1 MYWWLL
7 AAGVIFYI
15 GRAMWRAHKHPSTKL
30 GVQAAGLGWGTL
42 GHIKDNAG
50 YSNHRVGRGPYE
62 ALILFRTGEVQLIQ
76 PEVQQ
81 PFKDFLEVDR
91 WIREFEQAAKE
102 TDPEALYLR
111 SVEAVV
117 QALGRLTRLRQ
128 IEESDELFALSVTMA
143 CTMAFGAN
151 VSHKVVGHLMRDAVN
166 HYEKDPALAIAFLDS
181 LVSKWRPAAI
191 QVQDEPVEEASSNLE
206 DTYHPALDRGVE
218 MVHGFLE
225 SLGAGTGLSG
235 NAKQLKAELLVY
247 AASFIAMKRSGR
259 EFYSSEWNTFKAGI
273 ENRMLSIEDDG
284 SERSRVEENPD
295 GSFTLSHF
303 SSGYRTQM
311 DGLDRVIGGGAGPT
325 GADLPERVW
334 KAIGG
339 KGPAAPG
346 FSDLFVKLVQLAT
359 SSVLPKLAF

>member
-50 YSNHRVGRGPYE
+50 YSKHRVGRGPYE

-81 PFKDFLEVDR
+81 PFNDFIEVDR
-91 WIREFEQAAKE
+91 WIREFEQDAKE
-102 TDPEALYLR
+102 TDPEALYIR

-128 IEESDELFALSVTMA
+128 IEETDECFALSVSMA

-151 VSHKVVGHLMRDAVN
+151 VSHKVVGHLVRDAVN
-166 HYEKDPALAIAFLDS
+166 HYENDPALAIAFLDS
-181 LVSKWRPAAI
+181 LVSKWRPAAF
-191 QVQDEPVEEASSNLE
+191 QKEAVPEDAEPCDLE
-206 DTYHPALDRGVE
+206 DTFHPALDRGVE
-218 MVHGFLE
+218 MVRGFLE
-225 SLGAGTGLSG
+225 SPGARTGLSG
-235 NAKQLKAELLVY
+235 HAIQLKAELLVY
-247 AASFIAMKRSGR
+247 AASFIAMKRSSR
-259 EFYSSEWNTFKAGI
+259 ELYPSEWNTFKAGI
-273 ENRMLSIEDDG
+273 ENRMLSIKDDG
-284 SERSRVEENPD
+284 SERSRAEENPD
-295 GSFTLSHF
+295 GSFVLSHC
-303 SSGYRTQM
+303 SSGYWTQM
-311 DGLDRVIGGGAGPT
+311 DGLDRVIGDGAGPT

-334 KAIGG
+334 KAIGR

-346 FSDLFVKLVQLAT
+346 FSELFGKLIQLAT
-359 SSVLPKLAF
+359 SSVLPKLVF

>member
-7 AAGVIFYI
+7 AAGVILYF

-76 PEVQQ
+76 PEVQK

-91 WIREFEQAAKE
+91 WIREFEQATRE
-102 TDPEALYLR
+102 TDPEALYIR

-117 QALGRLTRLRQ
+117 QALGRLTRLRE
-128 IEESDELFALSVTMA
+128 IEEADELFALSISMA
-143 CTMAFGAN
+143 CTMAFSAN
-151 VSHKVVGHLMRDAVN
+151 VGHKVVGHLMRDAVN

-181 LVSKWRPAAI
+181 LVSRWRPTTFQEEA
-191 QVQDEPVEEASSNLE
+191 EPVSAEISDLE
-206 DTYHPALDRGVE
+206 DTLHPALDRGVE
-218 MVHGFLE
+218 MVRVFLE
-225 SLGAGTGLSG
+225 SLGARTGLSG
-235 NAKQLKAELLVY
+235 NAMQLKAELLVY

-259 EFYSSEWNTFKAGI
+259 EFYSSEWSTFKAGV

-284 SERSRVEENPD
+284 SERSRAEANPD

-303 SSGYRTQM
+303 SSGYGTQM

-339 KGPAAPG
+339 KGLAAPG
-346 FSDLFVKLVQLAT
+346 FSEMLGKLIQFTAST
-359 SSVLPKLAF
+359 VLPKLVF